1 MTNGFDAE
9 ELDLFTNELLNIVS
23 KQMPKKTRKFMNQEG
38 QKLKKQTKQRAKQSV
53 KKKTGN
59 YFKGIKKGKVYIYS
73 GNGSFAI
80 RVYGAAHH
88 THLIEQGHK
97 VKNKKDGAV
106 LGRAK
111 AFHVL
116 DKSARAFQSEFEK
129 DIENFIDEVVDEL

>member
-1 MTNGFDAE
+1 MLNIDAI
-9 ELDLFTNELLNIVS
+9 ELDLFSEELLNIAN

-38 QKLKKQTKQRAKQSV
+38 QKLKKQTKQRAKQNV

-59 YFKGIKKGKVYIYS
+59 YLKSIKKGKVYIYS
-73 GNGSFAI
+73 GNGAFSV
-80 RVYGAAHH
+80 RVYGAAPH
-88 THLIEQGHK
+88 THLIEQGHNI
-97 VKNKKDGAV
+97 KNKKDGVV

-111 AFHVL
+111 AFYVL